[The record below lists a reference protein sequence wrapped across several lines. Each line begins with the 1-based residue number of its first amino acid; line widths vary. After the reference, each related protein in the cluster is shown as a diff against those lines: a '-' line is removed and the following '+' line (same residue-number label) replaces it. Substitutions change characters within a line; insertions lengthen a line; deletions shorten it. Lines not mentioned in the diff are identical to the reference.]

1 MSRSYIFSF
10 DSLGCDRSAEAS
22 ELIRYMK
29 DEAKHKKEINR
40 DEILDPVYLKV
51 SVCFPGMIRHA
62 IRAPTSSLMIGYR
75 VVLSHEKKKK

>member
-1 MSRSYIFSF
+1 MSRSYIFLF

-40 DEILDPVYLKV
+40 DEILDPGYLKV
-51 SVCFPGMIRHA
+51 SVCFPG
-62 IRAPTSSLMIGYR
+62 TFL
-75 VVLSHEKKKK
+75 LLL